1 MRRQNLIFTAG
12 AFLAVML
19 FAGTA
24 SAEDANG
31 RYGRWKIKSDA
42 PAPQSNIM
50 TYAPFGMNG
59 MKITIDQVNK
69 DGKATQWGYTTDFSG
84 KDEKTF
90 FGDTNNDTGAVKM
103 LSPTVNEIIYKNHGK
118 ITQILTNV
126 LSVDGKTIGVMYMRY
141 NADGKC
147 TGVTTATYEKI
158 E

>member
-1 MRRQNLIFTAG
+1 MTKQKWMMTLG
-12 AFLAVML
+12 AFAVMAL
-19 FAGTA
+19 LSTSA
-24 SAEDANG
+24 SAEDTNG

-50 TYAPFGMNG
+50 TYAPNGKNG
-59 MKITIDQVNK
+59 MKITIDAVNK

-90 FGDTNNDTGAVKM
+90 FGDTNNDTGAVKE
-103 LSPTVNEIIYKNHGK
+103 LSPTVNEITYKKAGK
-118 ITQILTNV
+118 ITQKLFNV

-141 NADGKC
+141 DADGKC
-147 TGVTTATYEKI
+147 VGVTTASYMKI

>member
-1 MRRQNLIFTAG
+1 MSKQNLMMAG
-12 AFLAVML
+12 AFAAIAL
-19 FAGTA
+19 FAVTA

-50 TYAPFGMNG
+50 TYAPFGDHG
-59 MKITIDQVNK
+59 MKITIDAVNK
-69 DGKATQWGYTTDFSG
+69 DGKATQWGYTTNFSG

-103 LSPTVNEIIYKNHGK
+103 LSPTVNEIIYKNKGK
-118 ITQILTNV
+118 VTQGLMNV
-126 LSVDGKTIGVMYMRY
+126 LSMDGKTIGVMYMRY
-141 NADGKC
+141 DADGKC
-147 TGVTTATYEKI
+147 TGVTNATYQKI